1 MNIGEVLRKKFKS
14 LIALQEAF
22 PDEDACMEFLESIRW
37 EGIIINPFTDGY
49 DDYCT
54 CKKKWTYK
62 CKITK
67 KYFNAKTN
75 TIFENT
81 KISLRIWFQVI
92 FRMITSKQGIP
103 ATTIAREYGL
113 SRRTAYFMLMKI
125 RNAMQFENCQK
136 LNGIVEVD
144 EYYAGGILRNMHYDK
159 KLEAKQNMN
168 YNNKIPVHG
177 LVERKGDAVITVI
190 PNFEADTLNA
200 NVLKYVKLG
209 STLYTDEN
217 QSYKRIAHF
226 YDYNF
231 VVHSKCNYVKGKVHT
246 NTIESVWALLT
257 RILKTYIRVSKKY
270 LQKYANETVFRY
282 NTRKMK
288 IDEACLWLFQHLEN
302 TKITWEGIRLEL
314 NRHRAYAGN
323 V

>member
-1 MNIGEVLRKKFKS
+1 MNLVKSLYKNFKS
-14 LIALQEAF
+14 LIELQEAF
-22 PDEDACMEFLESIRW
+22 PDEDACMAFLEQIRW
-37 EGIIINPFTDGY
+37 EGIIINPFTGGC
-49 DDYCT
+49 DDYYT

-62 CKITK
+62 CKKTK

-103 ATTIAREYGL
+103 ATTIAREYGR
-113 SRRTAYFMLMKI
+113 SRKTAYFMLMKI

-136 LNGIVEVD
+136 LSGTVEAD
-144 EYYAGGILRNMHYDK
+144 EYYAGGTLGNMHYNK

-177 LVERKGDAVITVI
+177 LVERKGDAVITVV

-217 QSYKRIAHF
+217 QSYKRIARF

-231 VVHSKCNYVKGKVHT
+231 VVHSKGNYVKGKVHT
-246 NTIESVWALLT
+246 NTIESVWASLT
-257 RILKTYIRVSKKY
+257 RILKTYIRVSKKH

-288 IDEACLWLFQHLEN
+288 INEACLWLFQNIEN
-302 TKITWEGIRLEL
+302 TKITWEEIRLGQ
-314 NRHRAYAGN
+314 NRNRTYAGN